1 MTDEQTAHMQH
12 PDQMDC
18 REGDRREYYPAPN
31 AVMSKYVE
39 TIQKVSKGTHS
50 DLKVFKESFCVNL
63 KSILCR
69 FLAFMNLKLFLALGP
84 VPPSGR
90 QT

>member
-12 PDQMDC
+12 PDQMEP
-18 REGDRREYYPAPN
+18 REIDREYWKTPN
-31 AVMSKYVE
+31 AVMPKYVDM
-39 TIQKVSKGTHS
+39 IQKVSKGTHS

-69 FLAFMNLKLFLALGP
+69 FLAFTNLQPFLA
-84 VPPSGR
+84 
-90 QT
+90 